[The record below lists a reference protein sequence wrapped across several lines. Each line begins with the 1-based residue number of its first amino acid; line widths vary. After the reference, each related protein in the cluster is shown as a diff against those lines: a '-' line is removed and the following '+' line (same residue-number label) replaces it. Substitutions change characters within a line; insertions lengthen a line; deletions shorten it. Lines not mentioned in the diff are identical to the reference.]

1 MRDPLILIPIYED
14 WEALL
19 LLLPDLAE
27 RLAEHGC
34 QAHVV
39 VVDDGS
45 MEHAPAAVREYHS
58 GGIARVEVLRLR
70 RNLGHQ
76 RALAI
81 GLAWVKEERPDR
93 VVVVMDGDGEDSPLD
108 VPRLL
113 YSLEEGGCHHVVFAA
128 RERRAEG
135 ILYWSFYQ
143 LYKLIHR
150 VLTGIPVRVGNFSA
164 IPPDRLAQLV
174 VTSELWNH
182 YAAAVFHARLPVR
195 TIPADRA
202 RRLSGHSKMSFIAL
216 VRHGMSA
223 MSVFGD
229 VVGVRLLAAS
239 SGLVALVLLGLAIAI
254 GSGGTLAGWLLPLLG
269 LALVLALQIGT
280 ICTLFVFGTL
290 QARSGVAF
298 LPARDYRWFVERV
311 EPSSSA
317 G

>member
-1 MRDPLILIPIYED
+1 MLDPLILIPIYED

-27 RLAEHGC
+27 RLAEHGR
-34 QAHVV
+34 QANVV

-45 MEHAPAAVREYHS
+45 MEHAPTAVREYHS

-81 GLAWVKEERPDR
+81 GLAWVNEERPDR

-113 YSLEEGGCHHVVFAA
+113 DSLEEGGCHHVVFAA
-128 RERRAEG
+128 RARRAEG

-143 LYKLIHR
+143 LYKLAHR
-150 VLTGIPVRVGNFSA
+150 LLTGVPVRVGNFSA
-164 IPPDRLAQLV
+164 IPPDRLSQLV

-182 YAAAVFHARLPVR
+182 YAAAVFHARLPVH
-195 TIPADRA
+195 TVPADRA

-239 SGLVALVLLGLAIAI
+239 SGLVALVLLSLLGAI
-254 GSGGTLAGWLLPLLG
+254 GSGDALAGWLLPLLG

-280 ICTLFVFGTL
+280 ICALFVFGTL

-298 LPARDYRWFVERV
+298 LPARDYRWFVEGV
-311 EPSSSA
+311 EPSE
-317 G
+317 

>member
-1 MRDPLILIPIYED
+1 
-14 WEALL
+14 
-19 LLLPDLAE
+19 
-27 RLAEHGC
+27 
-34 QAHVV
+34 
-39 VVDDGS
+39 
-45 MEHAPAAVREYHS
+45 
-58 GGIARVEVLRLR
+58 
-70 RNLGHQ
+70 
-76 RALAI
+76 
-81 GLAWVKEERPDR
+81 

-113 YSLEEGGCHHVVFAA
+113 DSLEEGGCHHVVFAA
-128 RERRAEG
+128 RARRAEG

-143 LYKLIHR
+143 LYKFAHR
-150 VLTGIPVRVGNFSA
+150 LLTGIPVRVGNFSA

-182 YAAAVFHARLPVR
+182 YAAAVFHARLPVH

-239 SGLVALVLLGLAIAI
+239 SGLVALVLLSLLGAI
-254 GSGGTLAGWLLPLLG
+254 GSGDALAGWLLPLLG

-280 ICTLFVFGTL
+280 ICALFVFGTL

-298 LPARDYRWFVERV
+298 LPARDYRWFVEGV
-311 EPSSSA
+311 EPSE
-317 G
+317 